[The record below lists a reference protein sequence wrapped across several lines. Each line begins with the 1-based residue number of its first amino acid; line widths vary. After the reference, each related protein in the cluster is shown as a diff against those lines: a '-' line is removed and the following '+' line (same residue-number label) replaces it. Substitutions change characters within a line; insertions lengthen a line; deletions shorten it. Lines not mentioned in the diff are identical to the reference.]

1 MMNGFIRNVQQHD
14 KAILK
19 KMFVCSNATDSQNL
33 PLLKSFFHG
42 LDKKN
47 FFFESENYALCFV
60 FVLLK
65 VNRRNKM

>member
-1 MMNGFIRNVQQHD
+1 MAEMDFESTPCNALS

-33 PLLKSFFHG
+33 PLLKIFFHG

-47 FFFESENYALCFV
+47 FLESENYALCFA
-60 FVLLK
+60 FIL
-65 VNRRNKM
+65 